1 MATSLKFA
9 YSQIHLKSD
18 VLYTSCIRGGCGGC
32 ACWHFYK
39 IKWLIAPFFEK
50 WESVICHPSL
60 LTSADYVKCQMSAM
74 TDDGTNLHQ
83 YGCLQKRLCK
93 CSNLVEIRN
102 WLDHY
107 VRNESQYGPHEYFP
121 LYIFGISFIKLKCM
135 APENESLKT
144 LYFFWFHLF
153 RYKGSHMQK
162 MGQNKAFLLFLG
174 HPTEQWPPVWN
185 L

>member
-1 MATSLKFA
+1 MRTK
-9 YSQIHLKSD
+9 
-18 VLYTSCIRGGCGGC
+18 
-32 ACWHFYK
+32 
-39 IKWLIAPFFEK
+39 
-50 WESVICHPSL
+50 L
-60 LTSADYVKCQMSAM
+60 LTSADNVKCQMSAM
-74 TDDGTNLHQ
+74 TDYGNNLHQ

-107 VRNESQYGPHEYFP
+107 VRNESQYGPHAYFP
-121 LYIFGISFIKLKCM
+121 LYIFGISFIKWKRM

-144 LYFFWFHLF
+144 LDFFWFHLF

-174 HPTEQWPPVWN
+174 HPNKHLLTQILYLFDQHQVFRSLEAKIWKKAY
-185 L
+185 LL